1 MTEANESNS
10 NSNTNSLQV
19 PGVGETSNRSSNDT
33 SLSSSTHLPT
43 IEVPPRL
50 DLENPKGSKTMAEFL
65 ASMDNYAPIIPDAVT
80 DYYLNKSGFDCDDV
94 RIKRLLALATQKFV
108 ADIATDAFQ
117 FCKVRQ
123 SGSRKSGKERKT
135 VLTMEDLTAAL
146 ADYGVNIKKPD
157 YYS

>member
-1 MTEANESNS
+1 MSEANEISN

-19 PGVGETSNRSSNDT
+19 PGIGAANKRANNET
-33 SLSSSTHLPT
+33 LSSSSTQSPM

-50 DLENPKGSKTMAEFL
+50 ELENTKKSKTMAEFL

-80 DYYLNKSGFDCDDV
+80 DYYLNKSGFDCDDI

-123 SGSRKSGKERKT
+123 SGNRKSGKDRKT

>member
-1 MTEANESNS
+1 MSEAKETSNRS
-10 NSNTNSLQV
+10 TNSLQV
-19 PGVGETSNRSSNDT
+19 PGVGAINSKSNNETT
-33 SLSSSTHLPT
+33 PSSSTQSPM
-43 IEVPPRL
+43 IEAPPRL
-50 DLENPKGSKTMAEFL
+50 DLESPNKSKTMAEFL
-65 ASMDNYAPIIPDAVT
+65 ASMDSYAPIIPDAVT

-123 SGSRKSGKERKT
+123 SGNRKSGKERKT

>member
-1 MTEANESNS
+1 MSDANESS
-10 NSNTNSLQV
+10 NANSLQV
-19 PGVGETSNRSSNDT
+19 PGIGATNNRSNNET
-33 SLSSSTHLPT
+33 LPSSSTQT
-43 IEVPPRL
+43 SMIEVPPRL
-50 DLENPKGSKTMAEFL
+50 DFENPKKSKTMAEFL

-80 DYYLNKSGFDCDDV
+80 DYYLSKSGFDCDDV

-108 ADIATDAFQ
+108 ADIATDSFQ

-123 SGSRKSGKERKT
+123 SGNRKSGKERKT